1 MDTINKFESKFI
13 KDFFTKEELDLLQKY
28 CSLRLDENWKE
39 PRFFND
45 ALIKYFHE
53 IKLKIVERECNLDL
67 FKTFSYWKCFVYG
80 DDLPKHISGP
90 NNEISVIASINQSKK
105 WPVQIG
111 KKQYIL
117 DEGDAVLFLG
127 NKLLKKRKAYKHDFN
142 MQVFFNY
149 VNQKG
154 SFAYHKDNKLE
165 KDIPEWKNHII

>member
-1 MDTINKFESKFI
+1 MDTINKFESKLI

-90 NNEISVIASINQSKK
+90 NNEISVI
-105 WPVQIG
+105 
-111 KKQYIL
+111 
-117 DEGDAVLFLG
+117 GDAVLFLG